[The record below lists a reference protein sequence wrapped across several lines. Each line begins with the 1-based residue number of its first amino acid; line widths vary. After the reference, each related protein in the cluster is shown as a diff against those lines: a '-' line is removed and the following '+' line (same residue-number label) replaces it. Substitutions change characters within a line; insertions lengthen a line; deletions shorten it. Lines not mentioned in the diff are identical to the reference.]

1 MTEEIKNNETEEA
14 ETEEAEAEDAE
25 AEDAEAEDAEAED
38 TEAADE
44 TEKTDTEPVKRKKP
58 QGKRS
63 EHSEKTGSDAH
74 SSRPQRTSS
83 RRFRHS
89 AVSLAAA
96 VFVLVAVILLNL
108 IASVLTDKYS
118 SLTADITSLK
128 SFELTE
134 SSIALAQSVKKD
146 TEIIFLTDK
155 NTYEADDPYCKQT
168 ALVAQ
173 ELARCSDGKI
183 TVTFSD
189 LIRNP
194 ALADRYGSDLK
205 QTDVIV
211 RSGEKYKVLTAN
223 DLYNFSYYS
232 ATYQYI
238 TSSKAEQAIDNAVN
252 MVTGEIAAHIGIV
265 TDHSAEDS
273 SYLKSFL
280 ESNNYR
286 VTEIELLTQ
295 EIPSDVSTLV
305 IFAPSSDY
313 TAEVMKKL
321 ESYMVND
328 GQYNRNIIYAAYK
341 REVSLPNMDAFIS
354 MFGMKLEN
362 GLAFDMDSS
371 RLLSTSYYDG
381 IVSYFASEKYTGR
394 ISEKDYPVLVGFAR
408 PVVLLDEGES
418 EPLIRLSDHSG
429 FCPYD
434 ADETTWNMPD
444 SVTGQVYVMAQG
456 TAGTSEAVS
465 TLVVSGSANIF
476 LGDYMGTDFG
486 NSAYVLEMFDKLN
499 DVESD
504 NVTIAEKVITD
515 YDLVLDQNTRFF
527 VGFLMYG
534 VLPITILGIGFAVF
548 LIRRGK

>member
-1 MTEEIKNNETEEA
+1 MTEEIKNNEN
-14 ETEEAEAEDAE
+14 EEAEAEE
-25 AEDAEAEDAEAED
+25 AETEDAEAED
-38 TEAADE
+38 TEAEDTEAEDAEAADE

-286 VTEIELLTQ
+286 VT
-295 EIPSDVSTLV
+295 
-305 IFAPSSDY
+305 
-313 TAEVMKKL
+313 
-321 ESYMVND
+321 SYMVND